1 MDPSRLP
8 RGPQGFFWLFGPGV
22 TPNERREDV
31 AIVHVRGP
39 LEHHDDS
46 WGSDS
51 YESILSRVGDAMSGA
66 DAARAYTAQQH
77 EHGWRHQH
85 EDDYEPLPD
94 RERTPPAA
102 VLLCL
107 DSPGGVVSGLN
118 ETVKALRKIARE
130 SKVKLVAYVN
140 EMAASAAYALTC
152 ACSEVLAPPSAI
164 IGSIGVISTMI
175 SQAAKDRADGFDVRL
190 IMSGARKAD
199 GHPHVP
205 ITKDALA
212 AERDRV
218 DKLAASFFQIASKAR
233 GLSVARI
240 QGYEAA
246 IYLGRDAKKRGLVDS
261 VCSLDDAILGLSK
274 VRPGPTE
281 KAAGNEMDRRARQSS
296 LDIRGGSGSPTP
308 KAVTNNVTRHEV
320 PMAVAL
326 AALIKK
332 TEAALREE
340 RDPERYSA
348 LAMKLAT
355 YMAAAKDA
363 DDCDDEDD
371 DDDEKKKD
379 AKKEAAK
386 QAGNAAKKAEEAKQ
400 AEEAA
405 KKAKK
410 AAAEDEADSAKA
422 LLALVESTTGERGAR
437 ALGALQ
443 AILTNSQATAQAV
456 ATMQA
461 ERADDR
467 RATLIRENAGKFL
480 TRNDCAWLA
489 TQPLATVEGFVAHR
503 QKAGVIVNI
512 DDSTTIKPKAAQP
525 GTEESLPADVLAMI
539 SAAVENACPN
549 GVKPADFRATLVS
562 AHLKAHTERLN
573 GAHNPNGRV

>member
-1 MDPSRLP
+1 
-8 RGPQGFFWLFGPGV
+8 
-22 TPNERREDV
+22 
-31 AIVHVRGP
+31 
-39 LEHHDDS
+39 
-46 WGSDS
+46 
-51 YESILSRVGDAMSGA
+51 
-66 DAARAYTAQQH
+66 
-77 EHGWRHQH
+77 
-85 EDDYEPLPD
+85 
-94 RERTPPAA
+94 
-102 VLLCL
+102 
-107 DSPGGVVSGLN
+107 
-118 ETVKALRKIARE
+118 
-130 SKVKLVAYVN
+130 
-140 EMAASAAYALTC
+140 
-152 ACSEVLAPPSAI
+152 
-164 IGSIGVISTMI
+164 
-175 SQAAKDRADGFDVRL
+175 
-190 IMSGARKAD
+190 
-199 GHPHVP
+199 
-205 ITKDALA
+205 
-212 AERDRV
+212 
-218 DKLAASFFQIASKAR
+218 
-233 GLSVARI
+233 
-240 QGYEAA
+240 
-246 IYLGRDAKKRGLVDS
+246 
-261 VCSLDDAILGLSK
+261 
-274 VRPGPTE
+274 
-281 KAAGNEMDRRARQSS
+281 
-296 LDIRGGSGSPTP
+296 
-308 KAVTNNVTRHEV
+308 
-320 PMAVAL
+320 MAVAL
-326 AALIKK
+326 AALIRK

-355 YMAAAKDA
+355 YMSAAKAA
-363 DDCDDEDD
+363 DDCDDEGEDE

-410 AAAEDEADSAKA
+410 AAAEDEEDSAKA

-539 SAAVENACPN
+539 TTAVENACPN